1 MDERR
6 SAVYY
11 FFITLREPISFLFL
25 ALHWQVYW
33 YIYCHHDLI
42 EQDKLCRPW
51 QRYQC
56 HHLRSNAEQKGYTF
70 LSSHN
75 LYYTNIQLNA
85 NIKRQAL
92 HSGTLIANQVVGFLY
107 IYTEQVYWHIYCH
120 HDLIEQDKL
129 CRPWQRYQCHHLR
142 SNAEQKG
149 YTFLSSH
156 NLYYTNIQLNANIK
170 RQALHSGTLIANQ
183 VVGFLYIYT
192 EQGLIDCTQR
202 RITITAICLG
212 ILRWRQNICLEM
224 SQNILRQQLR
234 LGKVQNKIIFTVML
248 KYWYMSTILTC
259 VYYVGSRCSNEH

>member
-107 IYTEQVYWHIYCH
+107 IYTEQVYWLHATSHYYNRNLFGH
-120 HDLIEQDKL
+120 FEVKTKYL
-129 CRPWQRYQCHHLR
+129 LR
-142 SNAEQKG
+142 NVPK
-149 YTFLSSH
+149 YFKT
-156 NLYYTNIQLNANIK
+156 T
-170 RQALHSGTLIANQ
+170 
-183 VVGFLYIYT
+183 T
-192 EQGLIDCTQR
+192 EAR
-202 RITITAICLG
+202 
-212 ILRWRQNICLEM
+212 
-224 SQNILRQQLR
+224 
-234 LGKVQNKIIFTVML
+234 
-248 KYWYMSTILTC
+248 
-259 VYYVGSRCSNEH
+259 